1 MAEEQRPKQ
10 KELDRETRRLE
21 KIRTLRLVERP
32 PDKLVARAYTDY
44 EPKDAA

>member
-10 KELDRETRRLE
+10 KELERETRRLE
-21 KIRTLRLVERP
+21 RLRTLRLVERP
-32 PDKLVARAYTDY
+32 PNKLIARTYTDY

>member
-1 MAEEQRPKQ
+1 MAKDQRPKQ

-21 KIRTLRLVERP
+21 KLRSLRLVERP
-32 PDKLVARAYTDY
+32 PEKIAAPFYADY